1 MKPTDE
7 ATQPPCLDTASAG
20 SRTGGARCARSH
32 ALPAASRAA
41 RAVPTNA
48 ASRALL
54 GEGGSPADDGRR
66 LGRRLASAAVLMAIM
81 VSLLVAVPPL
91 RRVADQIGRMGLGWL
106 LLAVVLEVASCC
118 SFVVVFR
125 LFFDRLPR
133 ATAQPLAWTEMG
145 AGALLPGGGIGSLA
159 VGGWLLHQ
167 AGMSR
172 RRILER
178 SSGLFFLTSA
188 ASVGAMVVAG
198 GLLLTGAVSGPHDL
212 LRAGAPILAGIA
224 VTGAVLA
231 VPAARQRSHQAAKH
245 HWLGEL
251 IDGIDTAVHALRRPT
266 WRLLGAAG
274 YLGFD
279 IAVLWAAFAATG
291 QPPPVAALALGY
303 IVGYL
308 ANLLPIPGSIGVLDG
323 GLTAAL
329 IAYGAHATQA
339 AAAVLVYHA
348 IAFWIPS
355 LGGLRAYSLLRRRL
369 ARSTTVIDG
378 PIAGIAFIEPPR
390 RAEHPV
396 RGSTATA
403 RRSA

>member
-1 MKPTDE
+1 MKPVNQT
-7 ATQPPCLDTASAG
+7 TQPPGVDAASAG
-20 SRTGGARCARSH
+20 SRTGGAPGARSH

-41 RAVPTNA
+41 RAVPANGA
-48 ASRALL
+48 RGSSLP
-54 GEGGSPADDGRR
+54 GGGSPSDDRRR
-66 LGRRLASAAVLMAIM
+66 LGRRLASAAVLMAMM

-91 RRVADQIGRMGLGWL
+91 RRVADQIGRMGPGWL

-125 LFFDRLPR
+125 LFFDRVPR
-133 ATAQPLAWTEMG
+133 VTAQPLAWTEMG

-188 ASVGAMVVAG
+188 ASVGAMVAAG
-198 GLLLTGAVSGPHDL
+198 GLLLTSAVSGPHDL

-245 HWLGEL
+245 RWLGDL

-291 QPPPVAALALGY
+291 RPPPVAALALAY
-303 IVGYL
+303 IIGYL
-308 ANLLPIPGSIGVLDG
+308 TNLLPIPGSIGVLDG

-355 LGGLRAYSLLRRRL
+355 LGGLWGYALLNRRL
-369 ARSTTVIDG
+369 THCAAAIDG
-378 PIAGIAFIEPPR
+378 AAASVALIERPQ
-390 RAEHPV
+390 RADRAV
-396 RGSTATA
+396 RGAAATA
-403 RRSA
+403 RGSA